1 MYQRVGSHILLIYPL
16 LFDPQRSKDKIAWER
31 FQQVNCNLVEVE
43 VTEDHFED
51 GSRPNL
57 DTNLGVLQ
65 AYCDTIS
72 KGDNLLA
79 PERISLKIQNS
90 HMFAPLEFMGQLS
103 ICKYWWITMSAG
115 GEGFFN

>member
-1 MYQRVGSHILLIYPL
+1 M
-16 LFDPQRSKDKIAWER
+16 
-31 FQQVNCNLVEVE
+31 E

-57 DTNLGVLQ
+57 DTNLGVLR

-72 KGDNLLA
+72 RGDNLLA
-79 PERISLKIQNS
+79 PDRISLKIQNS
-90 HMFAPLEFMGQLS
+90 HVFAPLEFTGQLS
-103 ICKYWWITMSAG
+103 ICKYWGITMSAG